1 MNRFK
6 DCITRELFYAGLSQ
20 EEYKLIRN
28 DVQEENRKS
37 LLTFSAITVIFLLI
51 MFFGSFVSKDVE
63 ANRWV

>member
-51 MFFGSFVSKDVE
+51 MFY
-63 ANRWV
+63 AYRL